1 MIKLFLSTILIMSI
15 TMLSYAESSRSL
27 MVSIDNKAID
37 FPSPPILKD
46 RQWLVPLNTICQ
58 KLGLTVKSQEEQN
71 MLVICGTGDSELC
84 VPLQL
89 DTDVFHIDGMNYTNI
104 EKITKPFG
112 FEIYRYSKDK
122 IEIIQSGQLAM
133 SFTLPDLNDIPVQLQ
148 DFRGK
153 KTLLY
158 IWGSW

>member
-1 MIKLFLSTILIMSI
+1 MRKLILPSILIISI
-15 TMLSYAESSRSL
+15 SLISNAESMRKL
-27 MVSIDNKAID
+27 IISIDNQVIE
-37 FPSPPILKD
+37 FSSPPILKD
-46 RQWLVPLNTICQ
+46 KQWLVPLNPICQ
-58 KLGLTVKSQEEQN
+58 KLGLTVKSEEEQN

-89 DTDVFHIDGMNYTNI
+89 NTDVFHVDGENYTKL
-104 EKITKPFG
+104 EQITKPFG
-112 FEIYRYSKDK
+112 YGIYRYSKDK
-122 IEIIQSGQLAM
+122 IEIIQPRQLAT
-133 SFTLPDLNDIPVQLQ
+133 SFTLPNLNDIPVRLQ